1 LQLRRAWIHSYA
13 PLHRRI
19 IRFSHFRKNVARAC
33 GILLP
38 AMNTQRIS
46 RTSLLRQLVLAF
58 FLAAIF
64 LPAAFVLA
72 QEKAPPLLVIVS
84 IDGLRPDYVT
94 AADAHGAKV
103 PNLRRFLKDGTYA
116 EGVVGV
122 VPTVTY
128 PSHTTLVTG
137 VWPAKHGI
145 FANTTFDPLQKNF
158 QGWYWYAED
167 IRAPTLWDAA
177 AQAGRT
183 TATIQWPVTVGARV
197 TWNIPE
203 FWRANTPDD
212 AKLLRAVSTPGLLA
226 EAQPELGEYR
236 GGIDNAPDSDEV
248 RGRYAQWLLEKKHP
262 GLLLLHLASLDHI
275 QHETGPFSSD
285 SMATLERLDAVI
297 GGIRETAERLAPAGA
312 IIAIVSDHGFVKT
325 DAQLNLFP
333 AFRDAR
339 LFKVDEKGKISDWKA
354 IPWPTGGSAAIIL
367 KDPNDS
373 STLVQVRELLAKLT
387 RDPANGIDRILE
399 ADELHKRGG
408 YPPAQ
413 FFVGLKP
420 GWRTGS
426 SLDGPVLSKIK
437 PGGTHGGLPDLP
449 ELRASFFL
457 VGRGIPAGRS
467 LGMID
472 MRDVAPTL
480 AHAAGLSLPTA
491 DGKILLP

>member
-1 LQLRRAWIHSYA
+1 
-13 PLHRRI
+13 
-19 IRFSHFRKNVARAC
+19 
-33 GILLP
+33 
-38 AMNTQRIS
+38 MNTHPAS
-46 RTSLLRQLVLAF
+46 RKFSLPRFTFLLFLLGHF
-58 FLAAIF
+58 FPGA
-64 LPAAFVLA
+64 PAHA
-72 QEKAPPLLVIVS
+72 QEKPAPILLMISV
-84 IDGLRPDYVT
+84 DGLRPDYIT

-167 IRAPTLWDAA
+167 IRVPTLWDVA

-183 TATIQWPVTVGARV
+183 TASIQWPVTVGARV

-203 FWRANTPDD
+203 FWRAGTPDD

-226 EAQPELGEYR
+226 GAQAEIGEYR
-236 GGIDNAPDSDEV
+236 GGIDNAPESDEI
-248 RGRYAQWLLEKKHP
+248 RGRYAQWILEKKHP
-262 GLLLLHLASLDHI
+262 GLLLLHLAALDHI
-275 QHETGPFSSD
+275 QHETGPFSSE
-285 SMATLERLDAVI
+285 SIVILERLDTVI
-297 GGIRETAERLAPAGA
+297 GSLRDTAERLAPGRALV
-312 IIAIVSDHGFVKT
+312 AIVSDHGFVKT

-333 AFRDAR
+333 AFRAAR
-339 LFKVDEKGKISDWKA
+339 LFSVDEKGKIADWKA
-354 IPWPTGGSAAIIL
+354 MPWPTGGSAAIVL

-373 STLVQVRELLAKLT
+373 ATLAQVRELLAKLAH
-387 RDPANGIDRILE
+387 DPANGIDRILE
-399 ADELHKRGG
+399 ANELHNRGG
-408 YPPAQ
+408 YPAAQ
-413 FFVGLKP
+413 VFVGLKP
-420 GWRTGS
+420 GWKTGS
-426 SLDGPVLSKIK
+426 TLEGPILSKIK
-437 PGGTHGGLPDLP
+437 TGGTHGGLPDLP

-457 VGRGIPAGRS
+457 VGPGVPAGRS
-467 LGMID
+467 LGIID

-491 DGKILLP
+491 EGKNLLQ